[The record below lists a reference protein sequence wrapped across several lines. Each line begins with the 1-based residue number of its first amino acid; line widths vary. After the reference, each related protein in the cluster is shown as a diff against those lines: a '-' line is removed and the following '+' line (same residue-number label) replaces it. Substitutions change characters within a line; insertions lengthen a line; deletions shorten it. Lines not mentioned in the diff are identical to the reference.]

1 LGLGAWGVG
10 RGAWGPTATEK
21 MIALVD
27 YGVGNLQS
35 VEKALVAIG
44 GRVRRVTDP
53 REIDPA
59 AAVVVPGVGHFGAT
73 AALGTEWRDR
83 LLRFVEDDGALLGI
97 CLGMQWLF
105 EGSDEAPGLDGLG
118 LFPGRC
124 SRLEGARVPHV
135 GWNSLE
141 PIEPSSLLGG
151 IEPGSQVYFTHS
163 FAAPLGAGCVA
174 ATCHGLRF
182 ASIVERG
189 RIAGA
194 QFHPEKSGETGLRF
208 LKNFLANTRRPEGP

>member
-1 LGLGAWGVG
+1 
-10 RGAWGPTATEK
+10 
-21 MIALVD
+21 MIALID

-35 VEKALVAIG
+35 VEKALVAVG
-44 GRVRRVTDP
+44 GLVRRVTHP
-53 REIDPA
+53 REIGA
-59 AAVVVPGVGHFGAT
+59 AGAVVVPGVGHFGAT
-73 AALGTEWRDR
+73 AALGADWRDG
-83 LLRFVEDDGALLGI
+83 LLRYIEDDGALLGI

-118 LFPGRC
+118 LFPGKC
-124 SRLEGARVPHV
+124 GRLEGARVPHV

-141 PIEPSSLLGG
+141 PLQPSSLLDG
-151 IEPGSQVYFTHS
+151 IEAGSQVYFTHS
-163 FAAPLGAGCVA
+163 FAPPVGAGCVA

-182 ASIVERG
+182 GSIVERG

-208 LKNFLANTRRPEGP
+208 LRNFLANTRRSEVP

>member
-1 LGLGAWGVG
+1 LGINV
-10 RGAWGPTATEK
+10 TV
-21 MIALVD
+21 ID

-35 VEKALVAIG
+35 VEKALVAVG
-44 GRVRRVTDP
+44 SRVERVTRS

-59 AAVVVPGVGHFGAT
+59 GAVVVPGVGHFGAT
-73 AALGTEWRDR
+73 AALGAEWRDR
-83 LLRFVEDDGALLGI
+83 LLRFVDDGGALLGI

-105 EGSDEAPGLDGLG
+105 EGSDEAPGLAGLS
-118 LFPGRC
+118 LFSGRC
-124 SRLEGARVPHV
+124 RRLQGARVPHV

-141 PIEPSSLLGG
+141 PAGPSSLLDG
-151 IEPGSQVYFTHS
+151 IAPGSQVYFTHS
-163 FAAPLGAGCVA
+163 FAPPVGAGCVA

-208 LKNFLANTRRPEGP
+208 LRNFLANTRRPEAP